1 MLPQQAPGKAAP
13 APPAPASQREFLALK
28 AARWLGGAA
37 RQAGASL
44 ARLGKGLSTD
54 GLRDDLESRASGA
67 PESLEVALTEWGRL
81 LAAQDDTP
89 RYESPQGN
97 VFMTFR
103 TVFLASKACALCL
116 QTAASGL
123 ASSRRCSTV
132 PQLEACKVWQAFCK
146 AVALPGCDQRL
157 LAMPALMAEIK
168 PFPETGL
175 LAEQVALALQA
186 DAHAEHLRS
195 QRAVAAEKAE
205 EVRAQIRAKQQGGP
219 SNSAAAEEL
228 CRSSAEAI
236 KHYVGFRMGLDEAKR
251 RLETVQVERQQ
262 RLQEAQRQLS
272 ATCAAA
278 EERAANAH
286 QRREAILQEREAA
299 LEAPLQAVRE
309 AETDKHQVEVEEEIR
324 GLEENRRQILQELE
338 ATSTKLAQARDS
350 RMALLQQHGEVTAKY
365 RQRTTQLE
373 SELQDLRPSS
383 FYKVSSLRASSMT
396 EGELVAALKRST
408 ERWGQLQSRFAT
420 AGKERTQNVLAELK
434 KHEEAVAMQA
444 GELLQKHA
452 QLELLCFEAAGREVG
467 EAVGSLLDVA
477 RARADLMAR
486 GLSAELED
494 VYSIAAAPRRRD
506 MKQLRSALVVV
517 ESAFQEASTLWDSS
531 ESASGPVAK
540 AKADQAA
547 AVVPQLEAAR
557 GRIAQCLGELERAD
571 PDLYDLAMLA
581 ADEDVGEF
589 IAASSASS
597 GLPHGWEAL
606 SAEDGAVYYHNL
618 VSGTTQW
625 EVPAQ
630 DAAVCAGWRLFQAD
644 DGGWFYHNPYDGHG
658 IWWPELPTYPAAP
671 DSLDSLRK
679 DVSEG

>member
-1 MLPQQAPGKAAP
+1 
-13 APPAPASQREFLALK
+13 
-28 AARWLGGAA
+28 
-37 RQAGASL
+37 
-44 ARLGKGLSTD
+44 
-54 GLRDDLESRASGA
+54 
-67 PESLEVALTEWGRL
+67 
-81 LAAQDDTP
+81 
-89 RYESPQGN
+89 
-97 VFMTFR
+97 
-103 TVFLASKACALCL
+103 
-116 QTAASGL
+116 
-123 ASSRRCSTV
+123 
-132 PQLEACKVWQAFCK
+132 
-146 AVALPGCDQRL
+146 
-157 LAMPALMAEIK
+157 MPSLMAEIK
-168 PFPETGL
+168 PFPETGR
-175 LAEQVALALQA
+175 LAEEVALALQA

-251 RLETVQVERQQ
+251 RLETVQAERQQ

-278 EERAANAH
+278 EERAATAH
-286 QRREAILQEREAA
+286 ERREAILKEREAA
-299 LEAPLQAVRE
+299 LEAPLKAVKE
-309 AETDKHQVEVEEEIR
+309 AEADKHQVEVEEEIR

-383 FYKVSSLRASSMT
+383 FYKVLSLRATSMT

-408 ERWGQLQSRFAT
+408 ERWAQLQSRFAT
-420 AGKERTQNVLAELK
+420 AGKEHAQNVLAELK
-434 KHEEAVAMQA
+434 KHQEAVAMQA

-477 RARADLMAR
+477 RARADLMAQ

-506 MKQLRSALVVV
+506 MKQLRSALAVV

-606 SAEDGAVYYHNL
+606 SAQDGAVYYHNL

-625 EVPAQ
+625 ELPVQ

-679 DVSEG
+679 DVSED